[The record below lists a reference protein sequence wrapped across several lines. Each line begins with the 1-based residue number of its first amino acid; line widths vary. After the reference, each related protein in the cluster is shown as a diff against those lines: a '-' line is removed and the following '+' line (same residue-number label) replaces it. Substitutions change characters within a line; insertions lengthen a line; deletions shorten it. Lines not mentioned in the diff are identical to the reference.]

1 MQSCSSPNWAEQR
14 LADPALARAAK
25 LFPMAEILKAAAIQ
39 LNTGADVDQNI
50 DTAERLV
57 RQAAAEGARLVVLP
71 EKFNVLGIHD
81 DYWRHAQTAS
91 GPLIEL
97 LGKIAAE
104 TQIDLIAGSFV
115 ERIEGQ
121 DRLGN
126 SSFHIGPDGQIKAHY
141 SKIHMFDV
149 EVGGETY
156 RESTSQQGGNEL
168 TLTEVAGQK
177 LGMTVCY
184 DLRFPEL
191 YRIYALRGA
200 TILAVPAAFTFP
212 TGEAHWESLL
222 RARAIENQAFVIAA
236 NQFGVSAAGQR
247 SYGNSMIVG
256 PWGEVLAH
264 AGDQGEAVITA
275 DLDFGWLAKVR
286 AKLPALANRVPG
298 AYLWPS

>member
-1 MQSCSSPNWAEQR
+1 
-14 LADPALARAAK
+14 
-25 LFPMAEILKAAAIQ
+25 MAEILRAAAIQ
-39 LNTGADVDQNI
+39 LNTGADVDQNVEI
-50 DTAERLV
+50 AERLV

-81 DYWRHAQTAS
+81 DYWQHAETAS
-91 GPLIEL
+91 GPLIERF
-97 LGKIAAE
+97 GVVAAE
-104 TQIDLIAGSFV
+104 TKIDLIAGSFV

-121 DRLGN
+121 DRLAN
-126 SSFHIGPDGQIKAHY
+126 SSFHIGPDGQIRAHY

-149 EVGGETY
+149 EVNGEVY

-168 TLTEVAGQK
+168 TLTEVAGQR

-200 TILAVPAAFTFP
+200 TILTVPAAFTYP

-236 NQFGVSAAGQR
+236 NQFGQSAAGQR
-247 SYGNSMIVG
+247 SFGNSMIVG
-256 PWGEVLAH
+256 PWGEVLAR
-264 AGDQGEAVITA
+264 AGDDGEAVVA
-275 DLDFGWLAKVR
+275 AELDFGWLARVR
-286 AKLPALANRVPG
+286 SKLPALANRVPG
-298 AYLWPS
+298 AYAWPT